1 MVIAKVLLV
10 VLVVGVYTLCCM
22 IVGATFALKVNEK
35 SKESEKTE
43 ENLLPRML
51 AVGLPYNTLDENEVE
66 KMLGSLSVGLREH
79 VVISTYTT
87 KRDDIEFLWFENS
100 GNTGNPYPEAMDLF
114 MENGEIIA
122 EKIMKDESLQWQV
135 GKA

>member
-1 MVIAKVLLV
+1 MVIVKVLLV
-10 VLVVGVYTLCCM
+10 VLVAGVYTLCCM
-22 IVGATFALKVNEK
+22 IVGAAFALKVNEK

-51 AVGLPYNTLDENEVE
+51 AVGLPYNTLDDNEVE
-66 KMLGSLSVGLREH
+66 KMMGSLSVGLRER
-79 VVISTYTT
+79 VIISTFTT
-87 KRDDIEFLWFENS
+87 KRDDIEFYWFENT
-100 GNTGNPYPEAMDLF
+100 GNTGNPYPEAMSLF
-114 MENGEIIA
+114 TESNEIIA